1 MTQNA
6 NATGTVIPQQ
16 LQVSQPLYNVCTQR
30 LNKHDTTRSERHT
43 QACWPTQS
51 TNGVFCLRFF
61 FIYSIKV
68 LAFYSFSEATVLEL
82 GQSKHSDVCGGWID
96 VCLVDGQLI

>member
-1 MTQNA
+1 MLA
-6 NATGTVIPQQ
+6 NTKYKRCFLPEV
-16 LQVSQPLYNVCTQR
+16 
-30 LNKHDTTRSERHT
+30 
-43 QACWPTQS
+43 
-51 TNGVFCLRFF
+51 FF